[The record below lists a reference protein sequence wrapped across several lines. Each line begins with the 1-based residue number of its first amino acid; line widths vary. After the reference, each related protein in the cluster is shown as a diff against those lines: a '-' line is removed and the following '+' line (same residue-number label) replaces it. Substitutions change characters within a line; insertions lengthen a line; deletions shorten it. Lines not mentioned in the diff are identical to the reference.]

1 MKILKNILKYSL
13 LFCSLSFLSILI
25 SDEIVKSSTQNLVYT
40 SVENT
45 PYNKVGLLLGTAKT
59 LRNGRLNLYYKYRI
73 DAAVELYNAK
83 KIDYILVS
91 GDNSKKDYDEPSL
104 MKVDLIKR
112 GVGEDKIFLDY
123 AGFRTLDSMVRSKEI
138 FGQSEITVISQKF
151 HNERAVYIAKKK
163 GLAAVGFNARDV
175 SKRYGIKVQLR
186 EKFARVKMLLD
197 LISGK
202 GPKFLGDK
210 INIE

>member
-1 MKILKNILKYSL
+1 MKKLRALFKYSL
-13 LFCSLSFLSILI
+13 LFCCLSFIAILI
-25 SDEIVKSSTQNLVYT
+25 SDEIVKSSTKNLVFT

-45 PYNKVGLLLGTAKT
+45 PHNKVGLLLGTAKT
-59 LRNGRLNLYYKYRI
+59 LQNGHLNLYYKYRI
-73 DAAVELYNAK
+73 DAALKLYKAK

-104 MKVDLIKR
+104 MKEDLIQR
-112 GVGEDKIFLDY
+112 GVDEDKIFLDY

-138 FGQSEITVISQKF
+138 FGQAEITVISQKF
-151 HNERAVYIAKKK
+151 HNERAVYIANKK
-163 GLAAVGFNARDV
+163 GMTAVGFNARDV
-175 SKRYGIKVQLR
+175 STKYGIKVQIR

-197 LISGK
+197 LIFGK

-210 INIE
+210 IAIE